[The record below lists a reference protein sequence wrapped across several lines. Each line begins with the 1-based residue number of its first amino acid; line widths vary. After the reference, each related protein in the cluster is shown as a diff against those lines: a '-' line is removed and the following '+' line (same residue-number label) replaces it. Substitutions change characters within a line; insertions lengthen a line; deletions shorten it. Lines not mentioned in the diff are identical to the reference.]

1 MVLTTIALCF
11 ILLII
16 IVLNGTSNE
25 EDEVIKKY
33 NEIKKINNDEN
44 NTSHVSNYN
53 ILDDENSTMDMIINP
68 TTGLSM
74 VDGGLID
81 AGGNEYGTSSNE

>member
-33 NEIKKINNDEN
+33 NEIKKRNNDEN
-44 NTSHVSNYN
+44 NTNQVSNYN

-81 AGGNEYGTSSNE
+81 VGGNEYGTSSNE